1 MGYGFPALLGAAC
14 NSNRELFLYEGDGSA
29 MMNLQELQTLKTN
42 NIKAKIFIINNSGYV
57 SIKNTQKNYFNG
69 RFAGV
74 NKKSGMETSS
84 IADIAKALKIKSYKI
99 KKKSD
104 FKKTVCSTIKNRE
117 LIIYEIFV
125 ANDEKLVP
133 KCSAFNLGEGRM
145 ISAPLELS
153 LIHI

>member
-1 MGYGFPALLGAAC
+1 
-14 NSNRELFLYEGDGSA
+14 
-29 MMNLQELQTLKTN
+29 
-42 NIKAKIFIINNSGYV
+42 
-57 SIKNTQKNYFNG
+57 
-69 RFAGV
+69 
-74 NKKSGMETSS
+74 METSS

-104 FKKTVCSTIKNRE
+104 FKKNVCSTIKNRE

-145 ISAPLELS
+145 ISAPLEDMSPLLDIKTLRKNVKSLDQLS
-153 LIHI
+153 LQIRKKNFNL